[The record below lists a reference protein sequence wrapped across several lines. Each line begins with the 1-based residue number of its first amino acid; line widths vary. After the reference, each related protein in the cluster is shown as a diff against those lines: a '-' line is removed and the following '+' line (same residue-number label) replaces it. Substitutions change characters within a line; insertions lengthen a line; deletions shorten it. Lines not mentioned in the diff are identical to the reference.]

1 MPSCAMERGERN
13 RRDRDARPP
22 ATANTRASRQP
33 GGVRMTA
40 RPGPAASA
48 RPISRGRRI
57 LRALGRR
64 IGALV
69 AFGFTAAGV
78 LAIAAI
84 TSRHQLAQPD
94 DERFPVRGIDVSHHQ
109 GAIDWPKVAGSGIRF
124 AFIKATEGAD
134 HNDTRFAFNWQA
146 SAAVGIRRGAY
157 HYFTFC
163 TPGRAQA
170 AHLVRRVPPGQLML
184 PPAVDVE
191 YYGNCANPPSNAV
204 ILREL
209 GVLLE
214 VLTAAYGRKPILYTT
229 NEVRLR
235 LIGRAFH
242 DYPLWIRNVYA
253 PPWSLGVTGWTFWQH
268 NDEGE
273 LPGVRTPVDLNVF
286 HGDLAALERCAQVG
300 TCVPVGEARAE
311 AGAGVEAG
319 E

>member
-1 MPSCAMERGERN
+1 MSSCAMERGERN
-13 RRDRDARPP
+13 RRDRDARPTAPTNPCVPCLPTGSVMTARRGP
-22 ATANTRASRQP
+22 ATATQPVSRA
-33 GGVRMTA
+33 
-40 RPGPAASA
+40 
-48 RPISRGRRI
+48 RRI

-109 GAIDWPKVAGSGIRF
+109 GAIDWPAVAGSGIRF
-124 AFIKATEGAD
+124 AFIKATEGTD

-146 SAAVGIRRGAY
+146 SAAVGIQRGAY

-163 TPGRAQA
+163 SPGRAQA
-170 AHLVRRVPPGQLML
+170 AHLVRTVPPGQPML

-191 YYGNCANPPSNAV
+191 YYGNCANPPSNEV

-209 GVLLE
+209 GALLE
-214 VLTAAYGRKPILYTT
+214 ALTAAYGRKPILYTT
-229 NEVRLR
+229 NEARLR
-235 LIGRAFH
+235 LLGRAFH
-242 DYPLWIRNVYA
+242 EYPMWIRNVYA

-286 HGDLAALERCAQVG
+286 HGDMEGLVRCGSVG
-300 TCVPVGEARAE
+300 ECVPVVEVG
-311 AGAGVEAG
+311 AGAGAG
-319 E
+319 AGAE